1 MVTLSCMLLHNMS
14 CCQGVKVH
22 GESESRAETAEG
34 DEIVV
39 IALAVGLTGWINH
52 SPKEN

>member
-1 MVTLSCMLLHNMS
+1 MATLSCGLLHNMS
-14 CCQGVKVH
+14 CFQELEVD

-39 IALAVGLTGWINH
+39 FALAVGLTDWINH
-52 SPKEN
+52 SPEEN